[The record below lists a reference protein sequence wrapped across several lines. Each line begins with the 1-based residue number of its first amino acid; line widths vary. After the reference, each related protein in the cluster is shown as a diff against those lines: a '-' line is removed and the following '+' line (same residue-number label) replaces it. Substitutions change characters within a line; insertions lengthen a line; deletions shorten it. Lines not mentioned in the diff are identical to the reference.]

1 VEKALLRGVRR
12 ALYIAVKE
20 AFSIHFSYDRLAF
33 EPVSLRLSASQGA
46 VVTGLRPLRV
56 APVCRSS
63 SSEKVCAQGPSDF
76 AYAYVVK

>member
-20 AFSIHFSYDRLAF
+20 AFSIRFSYDRLAF

-56 APVCRSS
+56 APVVAPVRL
-63 SSEKVCAQGPSDF
+63 KRYAQSQSDCGF
-76 AYAYVVK
+76 ARRL